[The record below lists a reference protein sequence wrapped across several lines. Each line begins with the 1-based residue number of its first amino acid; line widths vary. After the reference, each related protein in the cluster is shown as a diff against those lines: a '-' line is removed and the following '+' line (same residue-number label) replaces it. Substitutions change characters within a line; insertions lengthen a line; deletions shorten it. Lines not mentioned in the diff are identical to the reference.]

1 MSSNWSLAFQT
12 RGYPTRTDS
21 KLYSHKPNT
30 NTSLTKVCTSCN
42 NGKTI
47 TYTPLKTTRYNANLS
62 QKVKQAA
69 FLRRAAQHTIPTADT
84 IQFNYRNL

>member
-1 MSSNWSLAFQT
+1 MSSSYITTT
-12 RGYPTRTDS
+12 RGYPLTLTNSR
-21 KLYSHKPNT
+21 LYNITPN
-30 NTSLTKVCTSCN
+30 SVCTSCN

-62 QKVKQAA
+62 QKMKQAA
-69 FLRRAAQHTIPTADT
+69 FYRRAEQHAIPKADT

>member
-12 RGYPTRTDS
+12 RGYSITNS
-21 KLYSHKPNT
+21 KLYNTAPNT
-30 NTSLTKVCTSCN
+30 NASLKKVCTSCN

-47 TYTPLKTTRYNANLS
+47 TYVPLKTTRYNANLS

-69 FLRRAAQHTIPTADT
+69 FLRRAKENTIPKADT